1 MRPKKRDLHEL
12 PFTENVKSEA
22 FRLASEMAVETA
34 FYIFFNSFVPRIP
47 YTPSR
52 DFNTLCRI
60 FGRMPEFICT
70 DFYNFYFYFNFFIL
84 KLARLYWKMDSGRVF
99 NSSFFLELI

>member
-34 FYIFFNSFVPRIP
+34 FYIFLNSFVARIP

-60 FGRMPEFICT
+60 FGRMLGFICT
-70 DFYNFYFYFNFFIL
+70 DFYSFYNL
-84 KLARLYWKMDSGRVF
+84 KLSRLYWKLDSSGRVF